1 MEARL
6 NITWNGQCG
15 DLPDPI
21 EYDTSEPDIKAMAM
35 EAVRNGSV
43 PGIRADNSVD
53 FSDFRVEKFPAEEGR
68 DFMMVMIR
76 PKTPYGR

>member
-21 EYDTSEPDIKAMAM
+21 EYDSSENDIKAMAT
-35 EAVRNGSV
+35 EAVRGGGV
-43 PGIRADNSVD
+43 PGIRADQNVD

-68 DFMMVMIR
+68 DTMLVMIR
-76 PKTPYGR
+76 PKTPFGW